1 MIRNYTLLALLC
13 FCLTVYAGKKK
24 VVVAEVDT
32 MLVIGDSL
40 MADYDY
46 AGATPYYINS
56 IASRDSQATRQ
67 KLGECYYRQQRY
79 RDCIESLRH
88 IDPYKMSHTGKRLMY
103 YSYKAIERTDSA
115 SIWGDLIQDYHPRD
129 MEVAVS
135 LAKMYNDTKNPTAA
149 MYAAQ
154 RYLTHDPNCIPALKQ
169 LAYGR
174 YLTDINALEIYDKI
188 LELDSCDFEATFM
201 KGFCLSMKDSLK
213 QAQPYLEKAAAM
225 RDYKHV
231 PSVLRLGLV
240 SADLNEVIDAEK
252 YLRTAE
258 ELMSPDPEVIY
269 AIKKKQAMV
278 YYTLN
283 KWQQSA
289 DALVECIRLHPK
301 EALAYYN
308 AAEMF
313 RVLGDT
319 AKQQQYLKKFLEVVP
334 SDSMS
339 KTEEGKK
346 TIEEAKKVLA
356 KMK

>member
-1 MIRNYTLLALLC
+1 MIRNYILLTLLSLC
-13 FCLTVYAGKKK
+13 ITAYAGKKK
-24 VVVAEVDT
+24 EAVATETDT

-46 AGATPYYINS
+46 AGAAPYYINS
-56 IASRDSQATRQ
+56 IAGRDSQATRL
-67 KLGECYYRQQRY
+67 KLGECYYRMQRY
-79 RDCIESLRH
+79 RDCIESLRG
-88 IDPYKMSHTGKRLMY
+88 IEPYKMSHTGKRLMY
-103 YSYKAIERTDSA
+103 YSYKAMERTDSA
-115 SIWGDLIQDYHPRD
+115 AVWGDLIQDYHPRD

-135 LAKMYNDTKNPTAA
+135 LAKMYNDIKNPTAA

-154 RYLTHDPNCIPALKQ
+154 RYITRDSTCIPALKQ
-169 LAYGR
+169 LAYGK
-174 YLTDINALEIYDKI
+174 YLTGINALETYDRI
-188 LELDSCDFEATFM
+188 LALDSCDFEATFM

-213 QAQPYLEKAAAM
+213 QALPYLQKAAAM

-240 SADLNEVIDAEK
+240 SADLNDVLNGEK
-252 YLRTAE
+252 YLKTAE

-269 AIKKKQAMV
+269 AIKKKQATV
-278 YYTLN
+278 YYTLG

-289 DALVECIRLHPK
+289 DALVECTRLHPE

-313 RVLGDT
+313 RALGDT
-319 AKQQQYLKKFLEVVP
+319 AKQQEYLRKFLEKVP

-339 KTEEGKK
+339 TTEEGKK
-346 TIEEAKKVLA
+346 IIEEAKKMLGRH
-356 KMK
+356 